1 MAKGKYQVIKDAEI
15 GENTK
20 IWHCVNIYG
29 CKIGNNCMI
38 GSFVEIQQD
47 VEIGNNCRIQS
58 HTFICS
64 KVKIK
69 DNVFVG
75 HGVMFI
81 NDLYPPSGGDWK
93 ETIVEEN
100 VSIGSNATLLP
111 VKVGKNSL
119 IGAGS
124 VVTKDVP
131 ENSIVAGNPA
141 RVIGTRKQ
149 TSNK

>member
-1 MAKGKYQVIKDAEI
+1 MASSQYQIIKDAEI

-29 CKIGNNCMI
+29 CKIGKNCMI
-38 GSFVEIQQD
+38 GSFVEIQSD
-47 VEIGNNCRIQS
+47 VEIGDNCRIQS

-64 KVKIK
+64 KVRIK

-81 NDLYPPSGGDWK
+81 NDLNPPSGGDWK
-93 ETIVEEN
+93 ETLIEEN
-100 VSIGSNATLLP
+100 VSIGSNVTLLP
-111 VKVGKNSL
+111 VKIGKNSL
-119 IGAGS
+119 IGAGA

-131 ENSIVAGNPA
+131 ENSVVAGNPA
-141 RVIGTRKQ
+141 KVIGKRDSLSK
-149 TSNK
+149 K